1 MIVFCE
7 ECGAKNNIEPG
18 KTEKAP
24 GYIRCHVC
32 NEIIEI
38 AMPEAFQAR
47 LELRFNDQV
56 IEMNNGRP
64 VVTMGR
70 IDENDLIVEDKHASR
85 THAVIVNRGN
95 DFVLTDLSMNG
106 TFIHVNGKRSMALIR
121 DDFVLSG
128 NGVIG
133 LGRKVAPDS
142 PDAISFT
149 ILE

>member
-1 MIVFCE
+1 VIVFCE
-7 ECGAKNNIEPG
+7 ECGAKNDIEPN
-18 KTEKAP
+18 KIKKAP
-24 GYIRCHVC
+24 GYIRCQVC

-38 AMPEAFQAR
+38 AKPEAFQAR
-47 LELRFNDQV
+47 LELRFYDQI
-56 IEMNNGRP
+56 IEMNNSRP

-70 IDENDLIVEDKHASR
+70 TDQNDLIVEDKHVSR

-95 DFVLTDLSMNG
+95 EFVLTDLSMNG
-106 TFIHVNGKRSMALIR
+106 TFIHVNGKRSIALIR
-121 DDFVLSG
+121 DDFMLSG

-133 LGRKVAPDS
+133 LGRKVANDS

>member
-1 MIVFCE
+1 VIVFCE
-7 ECGAKNNIEPG
+7 ECGEKNNIEPG

-24 GYIRCHVC
+24 GYIRCQVC

-47 LELRFNDQV
+47 LELRFYDQV
-56 IEMNNGRP
+56 IEMNHGRP

-70 IDENDLIVEDKHASR
+70 IDQNDLIVEDKHVSR

-106 TFIHVNGKRSMALIR
+106 TFIHTNGKKSIALIR

-128 NGVIG
+128 NGMIG
-133 LGRKVAPDS
+133 LGRKVASDS
-142 PDAISFT
+142 PEAISFT

>member
-1 MIVFCE
+1 
-7 ECGAKNNIEPG
+7 
-18 KTEKAP
+18 
-24 GYIRCHVC
+24 
-32 NEIIEI
+32 
-38 AMPEAFQAR
+38 
-47 LELRFNDQV
+47 
-56 IEMNNGRP
+56 
-64 VVTMGR
+64 MGR

>member
-7 ECGAKNNIEPG
+7 ECGAKNDIQPD
-18 KTEKAP
+18 KIKKAP
-24 GYIRCHVC
+24 GYIRCQVC

-38 AMPEAFQAR
+38 AMPETFQTR
-47 LELRFNDQV
+47 LKLRFNDQV

-64 VVTMGR
+64 VVKMGR
-70 IDENDLIVEDKHASR
+70 TDQNDLIVDDRHVSR
-85 THAVIVNRGN
+85 THAVIVIRGN
-95 DFVLTDLSMNG
+95 AFVLTDLSMNG
-106 TFIHVNGKRSMALIR
+106 TFIHVNGKKSIALIR

-133 LGRKVAPDS
+133 LGRKVKPDS
-142 PDAISFT
+142 PGAIRFT

>member
-7 ECGAKNNIEPG
+7 ECGAKNDIEPN
-18 KTEKAP
+18 KIKKAP

-70 IDENDLIVEDKHASR
+70 TDENALMVEDKHASR

-95 DFVLTDLSMNG
+95 EFVLTDLSMNG
-106 TFIHVNGKRSMALIR
+106 TFIHVNGKRSMVLIR
-121 DDFVLSG
+121 DDFVLAG
-128 NGVIG
+128 DGIIG
-133 LGRKVAPDS
+133 LGHKVASDS

-149 ILE
+149 SLE

>member
-1 MIVFCE
+1 VIVFCE
-7 ECGAKNNIEPG
+7 ECGEKNNIEPG

-24 GYIRCHVC
+24 GYIRCQVC

-47 LELRFNDQV
+47 LELRLKDQI

-70 IDENDLIVEDKHASR
+70 IDQNDLIVEDKHVSR

-106 TFIHVNGKRSMALIR
+106 TFIHTNGKKSIALIR

-128 NGVIG
+128 NGMIG
-133 LGRKVAPDS
+133 LGRKVASDS

>member
-1 MIVFCE
+1 VIVFCE
-7 ECGAKNNIEPG
+7 ECGEKNNIEPG

-24 GYIRCHVC
+24 GYIRCQVC

-47 LELRFNDQV
+47 LELRFYDQV
-56 IEMNNGRP
+56 IEMNHGRP

-70 IDENDLIVEDKHASR
+70 IDQNDLIVEDKHVSR

-106 TFIHVNGKRSMALIR
+106 TFIHTNGKKSIALIR

-128 NGVIG
+128 NGMIG
-133 LGRKVAPDS
+133 LGRKVASDS
-142 PDAISFT
+142 PEAISFT
-149 ILE
+149 VLE